1 MGDGRTARA
10 ERSRELRRRQILD
23 SSLSVF
29 SEHGYWQTS
38 ITDLVKAAGVARGTF
53 YLYFD
58 SKQKIFLDLL
68 EELIG
73 RLRAAVR
80 GVDPQADPTVDAQLK
95 AIVAHILRTTAENRH
110 LTRILFRE
118 AVGLDDAV
126 QTRLTGF
133 YDELRAYLVHTL
145 ELGVTLGV
153 VRDDIDRE
161 TTASCI
167 LGALRGV
174 VHRYVVDHDQ
184 DFDPDG
190 VADAVVSFAMGGV
203 RQRTA

>member
-1 MGDGRTARA
+1 MADGRSVRA
-10 ERSRELRRRQILD
+10 ERSREARRRQILD
-23 SSLSVF
+23 SSLRVF
-29 SEHGYWQTS
+29 SERGYWQAS

-58 SKQKIFLDLL
+58 SKQTIFLDLL

-80 GVDPQADPTVDAQLK
+80 GVDPAKGASVDAQLHG
-95 AIVAHILRTTAENRH
+95 IVAHILTTTAENRH

-126 QTRLTGF
+126 QVRLTQF

-145 ELGVTLGV
+145 QLGIALEL
-153 VRDDIDRE
+153 VRSDIDLE

-167 LGALRGV
+167 LGAIRGV
-174 VHRYVVDHDQ
+174 VLRYVVDHDE
-184 DFDPDG
+184 DFDPAA
-190 VADAVVSFAMGGV
+190 VATAVVAFAVGGV
-203 RQRTA
+203 R